1 MRRGYLMSGRTEEQ
15 MSFENLMPLLDEHA
29 EWYGRVMR
37 RIFYPEKYEK
47 GSLLHA
53 PEAIKKWLRT
63 MDEKGQI
70 DSESLNDIRK
80 TLDDFHRVALD
91 MIREA
96 ADAEGKPAVAR
107 YDTLVSLYE
116 SFIARMRR
124 LEHDMMHAGSIDEQ
138 SGLRN
143 VEAMRR
149 DVAREQERRA
159 RRGQP
164 FCLML
169 CRVDRFDD
177 LSEKRSDQIDALLKS
192 IASFVKQSIRTFDD
206 AYHMGDGEFIVVLK
220 NSDMINSPAIIE
232 RMRKF
237 LRGEDGV
244 TMSYCSAEPM
254 PGDSI
259 DDLIDNMRID
269 LNRYDEGGNTVLE
282 FVEQSPL
289 QRFVQSDKGK

>member
-1 MRRGYLMSGRTEEQ
+1 MTDRTEDQ
-15 MSFENLMPLLDEHA
+15 NPFKNLMPMLDEHA

-37 RIFYPEKYEK
+37 RIFYPERYEK

-53 PEAIKKWLRT
+53 PEAIKKWLRA
-63 MDEKGQI
+63 MDEEGHM

-80 TLDDFHRVALD
+80 TLDDFHKVALD

-96 ADAEGKPAVAR
+96 TDEGAKPSVAR

-116 SFIARMRR
+116 SFISRMRR
-124 LEHDMMHAGSIDEQ
+124 LEHDMLHTGSIDEQ

-143 VEAMRR
+143 AAAMKR

-169 CRVDRFDD
+169 CRVDRFGE
-177 LSEKRSDQIDALLKS
+177 LKKKTSKIDTLLKS

-206 AYHMGDGEFIVVLK
+206 AYHIGEGEFIVVLK

-237 LRGEDGV
+237 LQEEDGV

-254 PGDSI
+254 PGDDI
-259 DDLIDNMRID
+259 DDLVANMRSD
-269 LNRYDEGGNTVLE
+269 LNRYDESGNAVLE

-289 QRFVQSDKGK
+289 QRFVQSDTNK

>member
-1 MRRGYLMSGRTEEQ
+1 MADRTEEQ
-15 MSFENLMPLLDEHA
+15 NPFKDLMLMLDEHA

-37 RIFYPEKYEK
+37 RIFYPEKYER

-53 PEAIKKWLRT
+53 PETIKKWLKA
-63 MDEKGQI
+63 MDEDGHL
-70 DSESLNDIRK
+70 DSQSLSDIRK
-80 TLDDFHRVALD
+80 TLDDFHDVALD
-91 MIREA
+91 MIRESSG
-96 ADAEGKPAVAR
+96 DDGKPSITR

-116 SFIARMRR
+116 SFISRMRR
-124 LEHDMMHAGSIDEQ
+124 LEYDMGHAGSIDEQ

-143 VEAMRR
+143 AGAMKR
-149 DVAREQERRA
+149 DVAREQDRRA

-169 CRVDRFDD
+169 CRVDRFDT
-177 LSEKRSDQIDALLKS
+177 LKKKKSSKIDTLLKS

-206 AYHMGDGEFIVVLK
+206 AYHIGEGEFIVVLK
-220 NSDMINSPAIIE
+220 NSDMINSPAVVE

-237 LRGEDGV
+237 LQEEDGI

-254 PGDSI
+254 PGDDI
-259 DDLIDNMRID
+259 DDLVANMRSD

-289 QRFVQSDKGK
+289 QRFVQSDTNK